1 MRTRDAHPFAGRAR
15 SSGRQGAEQEVRT
28 ACRPC
33 GRAAQ
38 GGREGGLHW
47 PSAGLVEGR
56 REKGTKRG
64 GDRGFFEEKEAHA
77 GRVFRNMDE
86 GPVYR
91 FEAGSGVE
99 ISEYASKE
107 NVCYVPTMH
116 KSIFLSPSAPPQ
128 KKIPFIATH
137 DSFRGIWDLEESLEI
152 IWLSHF
158 LEISFTT
165 LTTDG
170 RLEQC
175 CFCYDLFSLIIRF
188 YGALLS

>member
-1 MRTRDAHPFAGRAR
+1 MRTRDADPFAGRAR
-15 SSGRQGAEQEVRT
+15 SSGRRGAEQEVRT

-38 GGREGGLHW
+38 GGREGFT
-47 PSAGLVEGR
+47 GR
-56 REKGTKRG
+56 QRGWSRG
-64 GDRGFFEEKEAHA
+64 GERRGRNVEAT
-77 GRVFRNMDE
+77 GVSSRRKRRTQGVFRNMDE

-107 NVCYVPTMH
+107 NVCYVPTIH
-116 KSIFLSPSAPPQ
+116 KSIFLSPSAPPP
-128 KKIPFIATH
+128 KKRIPFIATH